1 MNTIEKP
8 QTITTL
14 DGAQEEIFPVA
25 CEEEILF
32 DLLEDIFSNY
42 WQQIRFGTLTQG
54 AAWEVGAPNAP
65 TKISLLDGYLTVDFG
80 PWHFHVCIGEN
91 NGTRQAPT
99 SEELKKLRKCS
110 RAEFYRRLN
119 QDGNPSSWGFRSFN
133 GAGENQITVFFPNPY
148 YDLFPKFKRH
158 KNPKW
163 EKLDMWNTLRNKHL
177 GLEEDPKDTQGAFKA
192 CTS

>member
-14 DGAQEEIFPVA
+14 DGAQEEVFPVA

-42 WQQIRFGTLTQG
+42 WQQIRFGTLCQG

-119 QDGNPSSWGFRSFN
+119 KDGNPSSWDSEASMEQARIRSLYSFPTHIMTSSPSLKGKKILN
-133 GAGENQITVFFPNPY
+133 G
-148 YDLFPKFKRH
+148 
-158 KNPKW
+158 KNW
-163 EKLDMWNTLRNKHL
+163 TCGIR
-177 GLEEDPKDTQGAFKA
+177 
-192 CTS
+192 